1 MTRHRD
7 RIVEQVAAG
16 HTLDDAR
23 RVVALATVA
32 HHAET
37 AEATADALAQ
47 IKAINAKLEPIR

>member
-32 HHAET
+32 HHADT

-47 IKAINAKLEPIR
+47 IKAINAKLEPAR